1 MVDVMKSLIHNHF
14 ITDWVIPFYQ
24 TKISNW
30 DDKKEKLL
38 QIYDSFSK
46 EYMSSGEQLTD
57 FNGNS
62 TRYHILIQ
70 NILFDDIKNA
80 VSELGFKNKIPKID
94 NAWFQIYEYGHS
106 HSVHNHG
113 MGRLSMVC
121 YIKYNP
127 QKHRPTTF
135 VAPFTCL
142 KDGNVLEWEPKNVDE
157 GTMVVFPSALSHYV
171 PTNQSDDIRMIL
183 SANIGE

>member
-1 MVDVMKSLIHNHF
+1 MEGGMKNLTRNHF
-14 ITDWVIPFYQ
+14 ISDWVIPFYQ

-30 DDKKEKLL
+30 EDKKEKLL
-38 QIYDSFSK
+38 QIYDMFSK
-46 EYMSSGEQLTD
+46 DNMSSGEQLTD
-57 FNGNS
+57 FEDNS
-62 TRYHILIQ
+62 TRYHVLIE
-70 NILFDDIKNA
+70 NILFDDIKRA
-80 VSELGFKNKIPKID
+80 KLELGFDTKTPKIN

-106 HSVHNHG
+106 HSIHNHG
-113 MGRLSMVC
+113 MGCLSMVC

-135 VAPFTCL
+135 IAPFTSL
-142 KDGNVLEWEPKNVDE
+142 RDGNVLEWEPKDVDE
-157 GTMVVFPSALSHYV
+157 GTMVIFPSALSHYV